1 LRNWL
6 IGWIY
11 LNTFLGEILKKLDWA
26 GDVMDRKSTTGY
38 VIKMYGNVVFWK
50 TKKQGSVTKSSTHAE
65 YVALSESVSEI
76 KVIVNLLKD
85 FQANVARP
93 INMYEDNSRAVAIAK
108 FGNFTKN
115 SKHIEVHYHFVH
127 ECVEEGLINVVKIE
141 SENNIADI
149 LTKSLG
155 RTSFEKFRT
164 MLKLL

>member
-1 LRNWL
+1 
-6 IGWIY
+6 
-11 LNTFLGEILKKLDWA
+11 
-26 GDVMDRKSTTGY
+26 
-38 VIKMYGNVVFWK
+38 MYGNVVYWK
-50 TKKQGSVTKSSTHAE
+50 TRKQGSITKSSTHAE

-76 KVIVNLLKD
+76 KVIENLLKD
-85 FQANVARP
+85 FQVNVARP
-93 INMYEDNSRAVAIAK
+93 INVYENNSGAVAIAK

-127 ECVEEGLINVVKIE
+127 ECVEEGMIDIIKIE

-155 RTSFEKFRT
+155 RINFEKFRT